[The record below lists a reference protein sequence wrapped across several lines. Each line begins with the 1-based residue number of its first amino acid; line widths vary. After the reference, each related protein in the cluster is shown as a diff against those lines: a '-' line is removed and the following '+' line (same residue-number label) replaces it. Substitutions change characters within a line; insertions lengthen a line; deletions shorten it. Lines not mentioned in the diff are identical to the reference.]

1 MRGYIYIWISIA
13 AAAALFILCDA
24 LSAHW
29 GKTDSRNSLLIVLAL
44 SPISYYFFALVNQRV
59 ELAVAASLVNTIVV
73 LGGILVGV
81 VFFGE
86 TLSHLQMAG
95 VGMAICAVT
104 LLNMA

>member
-1 MRGYIYIWISIA
+1 MRGYAFIWVFVA
-13 AAAALFILCDA
+13 VAAALFILCDA

-29 GKTDSRNSLLIVLAL
+29 GKTDSRSSLLLVLAL
-44 SPISYYFFALVNQRV
+44 SPVSYYFFALVNQRV

-73 LGGILVGV
+73 MGGIVVGV

-95 VGMAICAVT
+95 IGMAICAVT

>member
-1 MRGYIYIWISIA
+1 MRGYIFIWIFVVAS
-13 AAAALFILCDA
+13 AALFILCDA

-29 GKTDSRNSLLIVLAL
+29 GKTDSRNSLLLVMAL
-44 SPISYYFFALVNQRV
+44 SPISYYLFALVNQRV
-59 ELAVAASLVNTIVV
+59 ELAVAASLVNTMVV
-73 LGGILVGV
+73 VGGIVVGV

-95 VGMAICAVT
+95 IGMAICAVT

>member
-1 MRGYIYIWISIA
+1 MRGYILIWIFVVAS
-13 AAAALFILCDA
+13 AALFILCDA

-29 GKTDSRNSLLIVLAL
+29 GKTDSRNSLLLVMAL
-44 SPISYYFFALVNQRV
+44 SPFSYYLFALVNQRV
-59 ELAVAASLVNTIVV
+59 ELAVAASLVNTMVV
-73 LGGILVGV
+73 VGGILVGV

-95 VGMAICAVT
+95 IGMAICAVT